1 MTGSTTLR
9 VYRLNL
15 LNCSTVTGF
24 MQVRILS
31 PVFMNKTKTTPY
43 YRLTSDALFLSSSWN
58 FPRAYF
64 KFVKFKNKGK
74 SILKNSNFIVGL
86 ASVGLFSNL
95 FVLCAGE
102 NLAQPTANTF
112 SAVGLLALFVAFIT
126 FILSQKSSREQSNER
141 DDMYRDFDVYR
152 RIDDVERDM
161 IHLNRELI
169 SNCASTK
176 TCSRK

>member
-1 MTGSTTLR
+1 M
-9 VYRLNL
+9 
-15 LNCSTVTGF
+15 
-24 MQVRILS
+24 
-31 PVFMNKTKTTPY
+31 
-43 YRLTSDALFLSSSWN
+43 
-58 FPRAYF
+58 
-64 KFVKFKNKGK
+64 
-74 SILKNSNFIVGL
+74 KNSNFIVGL

-112 SAVGLLALFVAFIT
+112 SSVGLLALFVAFIT

-141 DDMYRDFDVYR
+141 DDMYRDFDAVYR